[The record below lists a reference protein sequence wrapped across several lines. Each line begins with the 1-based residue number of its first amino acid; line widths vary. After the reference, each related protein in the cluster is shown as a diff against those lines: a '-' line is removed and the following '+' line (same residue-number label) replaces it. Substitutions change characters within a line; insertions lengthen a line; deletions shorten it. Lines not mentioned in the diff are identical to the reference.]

1 MVKNDSMK
9 QADITIRRMCKED
22 AEEVSILE
30 KEAFAMPWSKE
41 AFWEMAQAPNAIYM
55 IAVYK
60 DKIVGN
66 CGVRNILG
74 EGEITNVAVSQ
85 AYRGLGISKMMMLR
99 LMTEGKRSGI
109 EAFTLEVRKS
119 NIPAIRLYESL
130 GFEIS
135 GIRPRFYERP
145 VEDALVMWKR

>member
-1 MVKNDSMK
+1 MK
-9 QADITIRRMCKED
+9 QADITIRRMRKED

-99 LMTEGKRSGI
+99 LMAEGKRCGI

>member
-1 MVKNDSMK
+1 MK

>member
-1 MVKNDSMK
+1 MK

-30 KEAFAMPWSKE
+30 KEAFSMPWSKE

-99 LMTEGKRSGI
+99 LMAEGKRSGI

>member
-1 MVKNDSMK
+1 
-9 QADITIRRMCKED
+9 MCKED

-30 KEAFAMPWSKE
+30 KEIFTMPWSKE
-41 AFWEMAQAPNAIYM
+41 AFWEMAQAANAIYM

-60 DKIVGN
+60 NKIVGN

-99 LMTEGKRSGI
+99 LMAEGERSGI

-135 GIRPRFYERP
+135 GIRPRFYEKP